1 LPKYKPQVNSSIND
15 YIRKNNL
22 KAPKIEEDYTVFG
35 AAAADLGCA
44 EALKVVTFGV
54 ASVLALGATGVAF
67 GAAALYCVSRA
78 AGLAAVLINSG

>member
-1 LPKYKPQVNSSIND
+1 MRFIFWQT
-15 YIRKNNL
+15 R
-22 KAPKIEEDYTVFG
+22 FG
-35 AAAADLGCA
+35 AAATDLGCA

-78 AGLAAVLINSG
+78 AGLAADLINSGFI